1 MGFFDKIKDIAGD
14 AGDAISKGAKNV
26 TDSSKKMV
34 EKTKL
39 KNKISKLEEDIEKK
53 YTEIGKQYFKVNSA
67 NPSEEYADMV
77 SFIIESQAKISE
89 IQAEIVAMD
98 NKYICPTCG
107 AGIPENAK
115 FCSSCGAKFE
125 KPISADSSEVSS
137 SKCPKCGADI
147 EAGAKFCTSCG
158 AKFDDNETVSSDDI
172 EIIG

>member
-1 MGFFDKIKDIAGD
+1 MGIFDKIKGMAED
-14 AGDAISKGAKNV
+14 AGGAISKGAKNV

-53 YTEIGKQYFKVNSA
+53 YTEIGKQYFKVNSQ
-67 NPSEEYADMV
+67 NPAEEYADMV
-77 SFIIESQAKISE
+77 NFIIESQNKINE
-89 IQAEIVAMD
+89 IQAEIIAMD

-125 KPISADSSEVSS
+125 KPVSDNSAETS

-147 EAGAKFCTSCG
+147 ESDAKFCTACG
-158 AKFDDNETVSSDDI
+158 AKFEENNTISSDDI

>member
-1 MGFFDKIKDIAGD
+1 MGFMDKLKGFAGD

-77 SFIIESQAKISE
+77 NFIVESQNKISE

-125 KPISADSSEVSS
+125 KPVPAETSS

-147 EAGAKFCTSCG
+147 ESGAKFCTACG